1 MSRNNLINENNKK
14 LFESRLQ
21 MRTRDKSRRAQ
32 ISFEYK
38 GCNDSISL
46 LNNSQPF
53 SKVIFNKQWKQQ
65 NSTLENSINN
75 INNSI
80 ANKRIIKINKRN
92 KIKNINFNLSQ
103 NKSNVLI
110 KDITF
115 FHLKKSPKSNEIQ
128 NKTLIN
134 LNKPSVKVI
143 SNNNKYLN
151 NNKNKTK
158 MNRIGT
164 ITLNIKKAKK
174 NNSRKLNIII
184 AFIFSF
190 V

>member
-1 MSRNNLINENNKK
+1 MSRNNIINENNKK

-21 MRTRDKSRRAQ
+21 MRTKDKSKRSQ

-38 GCNDSISL
+38 ACNDSISL

-53 SKVIFNKQWKQQ
+53 AKVIFNKQWKKQ

-80 ANKRIIKINKRN
+80 TNKKIIKRNKRN
-92 KIKNINFNLSQ
+92 REKNIHFNLSQ
-103 NKSNVLI
+103 NKSNILI

-115 FHLKKSPKSNEIQ
+115 FHLKKSPKGNEIQ

-134 LNKPSVKVI
+134 LNKPSIKVI
-143 SNNNKYLN
+143 NNNNKYLI
-151 NNKNKTK
+151 KNKKKKK

-174 NNSRKLNIII
+174 TLLLII
-184 AFIFSF
+184 AIT
-190 V
+190 